1 MIIKNP
7 NHVHTHD
14 AKDKITCCTLDDIV
28 YSKAGE
34 DDLLNKIKAD
44 DSKPVQNTIRA
55 ESSLLKQYL
64 PAIISLLML
73 LIGIATDNYF
83 KPTFFTGNVR
93 LVWYAIAYL
102 PVGFPVI
109 KEGWSIIFSS
119 QTGQPGMNH
128 DGTTTLDFNKEV
140 FRVIGKAKKSKTMN
154 EQLVYKINEKGFVL
168 SWENL
173 DVIVPMK

>member
-1 MIIKNP
+1 MKKSTFIKSAFTALAMMFMLNVVSAQTTAP
-7 NHVHTHD
+7 LSPAATATGTLKSGANIKISYSSPSVKGRKIWGDLVPFDKVWRAGAND
-14 AKDKITCCTLDDIV
+14 ATQIETDKDVVVDGHK
-28 YSKAGE
+28 
-34 DDLLNKIKAD
+34 
-44 DSKPVQNTIRA
+44 
-55 ESSLLKQYL
+55 L
-64 PAIISLLML
+64 PAGKYSIY
-73 LIGIATDNYF
+73 AV
-83 KPTFFTGNVR
+83 PTT
-93 LVWYAIAYL
+93 
-102 PVGFPVI
+102 
-109 KEGWSIIFSS
+109 EDWSIIFSS